1 MSWLGLSTIDRY
13 LARRF
18 ATGIFGAFLIC
29 ALLIYMI
36 DMVELLRISGK
47 YGAVKLHKLAWL
59 ALLRLPSYTEF
70 LVGFA
75 VQVGS
80 IGALLMLSRKSE
92 LTVMRASGMSV
103 WRFLRPALLVALLIG
118 VASTTLYNPLA
129 ASARTEGERL
139 YAEVFGRE
147 GNLLGSD
154 NSTAWLRQ
162 DGLDGQSVIGAAA
175 AAERGLKLT
184 GATVFV
190 YDRQGTFVERVDADT
205 AALRD
210 GYWELVGAWVS
221 RPGEPPQSY
230 GTYLLSTYLTPERVA
245 DALGS
250 VYSVSFWELPGL
262 IEVAEKAA
270 LSTNRLGLQYEA
282 LLARPLLCLA
292 MVLLAA
298 TVSLRSFR
306 SGGIQTMVVSGMV
319 GGFGF
324 FLLAE
329 VSRQLGT
336 AGLAPVWAA
345 VWLPIVL
352 AILVSLTVLLHQE
365 DG

>member
-1 MSWLGLSTIDRY
+1 MSWFGLATIDRY
-13 LARRF
+13 LVRRF

-29 ALLIYMI
+29 SLLIYMI
-36 DMVELLRISGK
+36 DMVELLRLSGK
-47 YGAVKLHKLAWL
+47 YGAVKLYHLAWL
-59 ALLRLPSYTEF
+59 ALLRLPAYTEF

-92 LTVMRASGMSV
+92 LTIMRASGMSV
-103 WRFLRPALLVALLIG
+103 WRFLRPAMLVALLIG
-118 VASTTLYNPLA
+118 VVSTAIYNPMA
-129 ASARTEGERL
+129 AWARTEGEQF
-139 YAEVFGRE
+139 YAELFGRE
-147 GNLLGSD
+147 TNLLGSD
-154 NSTAWLRQ
+154 NKQSWLRQ

-175 AAERGLKLT
+175 AADRGLKLT
-184 GATVFV
+184 TVTAFV
-190 YDRQGTFVERVDADT
+190 YDRAGRFVERVDAR
-205 AALRD
+205 AGNLKE
-210 GYWELVGAWVS
+210 GYWELDGVWVT
-221 RPGEPPQSY
+221 RPGEEPQAY
-230 GTYLLSTYLTPERVA
+230 GSYLLSTYLSPERVA

-250 VYSVSFWELPGL
+250 VYAVSFWELPAL

-270 LSTNRLGLQYEA
+270 LSTTRLALQYEA
-282 LLARPLLCLA
+282 LLARPLLCVA

-298 TVSLRSFR
+298 TVSLKSFR

-329 VSRQLGT
+329 VSRQLGS

-345 VWLPIVL
+345 VWLPICL
-352 AILVSLTVLLHQE
+352 AILVSLTVLMHQE

>member
-1 MSWLGLSTIDRY
+1 MRIPGLSTIDRY

-29 ALLIYMI
+29 ALLIFMI
-36 DMVELLRISGK
+36 DMVELLRLSGK
-47 YGAVKLHKLAWL
+47 YGAVKLYQLAWL
-59 ALLRLPSYTEF
+59 ALLRLPAYTEF

-75 VQVGS
+75 VQVGA

-103 WRFLRPALLVALLIG
+103 WRFLWPGALVALLIG
-118 VASTTLYNPLA
+118 IFSTTVFNPLA
-129 ASARTEGERL
+129 ATARTHGEQV
-139 YAEVFGRE
+139 YAELFGRE
-147 GNLLGSD
+147 ANLLASD
-154 NSTAWLRQ
+154 SALSWLRQ
-162 DGLDGQSVIGAAA
+162 DGADGQSVIGAAA
-175 AAERGLKLT
+175 ASERGLKLT
-184 GATVFV
+184 GAIAFVF
-190 YDRQGTFVERVDADT
+190 DGKGRFVERVDART
-205 AALRD
+205 AALKE
-210 GYWELVGAWVS
+210 GYWQLDGAWVT
-221 RPGEPPQSY
+221 RAGEPPQSY
-230 GTYLLSTYLTPERVA
+230 GTYMLSTYLSPERVA

-250 VYSVSFWELPGL
+250 VYAVSFWELPSL
-262 IEVAEKAA
+262 IEVTEKAA
-270 LSTNRLGLQYEA
+270 LSTTRLALQYEA
-282 LLARPLLCLA
+282 LLARPVLCIA

-298 TVSLRSFR
+298 TVSLKSFR

-329 VSRQLGT
+329 VSRQLGA

-345 VWLPIVL
+345 VWLPILL
-352 AILVSLTVLLHQE
+352 AIIVSLTVLLHQE